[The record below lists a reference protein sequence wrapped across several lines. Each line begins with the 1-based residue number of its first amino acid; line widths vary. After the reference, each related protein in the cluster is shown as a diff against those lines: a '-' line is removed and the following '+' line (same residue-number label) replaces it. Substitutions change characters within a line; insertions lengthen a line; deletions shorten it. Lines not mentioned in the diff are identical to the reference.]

1 MAESSRVLIGL
12 VCCLFILSAIPQTS
26 AQEEI
31 DSDQLILGFD
41 NQFEDWYEIGDI
53 IEINPILTNLGNQLS
68 ISNDPSCGTYV
79 IINNVDMV
87 SVFDNSENCRNQ
99 EQQLIIQQM
108 ETIEFQNL
116 QWDFTDSSGDIVP
129 SGQYTVNLIHSK
141 TQIMSS
147 KEIYFQ
153 QNVSFDENLELVLDI
168 ASLGNSE
175 ERDAHHLV
183 GVTLSNPTNEEIIL
197 PNEESCRLI
206 YSFNGEEKMLDSCF
220 GENMKLNG
228 WEYSYIDGIFIERGS
243 LLEGN
248 NILTV
253 TTPGGDL
260 MKEIIIENND
270 PIDDDYEQLDD
281 QLLVTTSKNIG
292 MERDHISFISYSINL
307 ENSDEQLVELDF
319 PNTCKFQM
327 YIIDDLSRVIYD
339 NTEQQTCQDLTTSH
353 AIESGEI
360 LTFDLPEWY
369 LEDENKCYI
378 DSGTYTF
385 ILEIQQFS
393 ITEVEKFEYSE
404 AYRNPECSEDVITF
418 ESEYAVSND
427 EILSTITLSSNH
439 PIVKINENCIVSM
452 SISPVD
458 ESIEFGD
465 SSTSYCNYQSGN
477 YFQLPV
483 LDNGVIE
490 SLEFQSTISIPQLM
504 DRESIELILIT
515 EHSLGDEGLKSHTFN
530 YEYNYL
536 KEVFINQKW
545 QFEGL
550 WTNIGIG
557 QYECWMISNQD
568 ESYLLVNSNEL
579 PSWSPQNNWKGD
591 YLVSES
597 SSINEICQAQFDLIG
612 IEVHSVFGEEKIVL
626 EEQVT
631 VKENEQI
638 QLEGVTPEEVAQVA
652 IVIVSTTSMFAI
664 LGLFVVNTES
674 LRIPTTAA
682 GLWLLGLI
690 GKTQETAD
698 GRFQRGRLM
707 GYLTA
712 NPGCHFRALMAALG
726 MSNGQITHHLRLLE
740 QQELIWRLRDG
751 RLVRYYPLNNS
762 LYPGMNPDQLPI
774 PPLSPDPNSLQG
786 KILSLLD
793 DEHQYGKFP
802 TQAELAIKLEKSQQ
816 LISHHLRTLQKFGL
830 VEKRKMG
837 IKNRYKL
844 TKEAL
849 FLLETD
855 IEFKE

>member
-270 PIDDDYEQLDD
+270 PINDDYEQLDD

-591 YLVSES
+591 YFVSES

>member
-12 VCCLFILSAIPQTS
+12 VCGLFILSAIPQTS

-41 NQFEDWYEIGDI
+41 NQFEDWYVVGDRL
-53 IEINPILTNLGNQLS
+53 EINPILTNLGDQLS

-79 IINNVDMV
+79 IINNIEMD
-87 SVFDNSENCRNQ
+87 SIFDNSENCRNQ
-99 EQQLIIQQM
+99 DQQLIIQQM
-108 ETIEFQNL
+108 ETIEFQNW
-116 QWDFTDSSGDIVP
+116 QWDFTDSSGEIVP
-129 SGQYTVNLIHSK
+129 SGQYTVNLMHSK
-141 TQIMSS
+141 TEIVSS
-147 KEIYFQ
+147 EEIYFQ

-175 ERDAHHLV
+175 ESDGHYLV
-183 GVTLSNPTNEEIIL
+183 GVTLSNPTNNEIML
-197 PNEESCRLI
+197 PYEESCRLI

-220 GENMKLNG
+220 GENMKLNS
-228 WEYSYIDGIFIERGS
+228 WENSYIDGIFIERGS
-243 LLEGN
+243 LLEGD
-248 NILTV
+248 NILSA

-260 MKEIIIENND
+260 VKEIIIENND
-270 PIDDDYEQLDD
+270 PIDDDYEQLDG
-281 QLLVTTSKNIG
+281 QILVTTSKNIG
-292 MERDHISFISYSINL
+292 MESDHISFLSYSINL
-307 ENSDEQLVELDF
+307 ENIDEQLVELDF

-339 NTEQQTCQDLTTSH
+339 NTLQQTCQDLSTSH

-404 AYRNPECSEDVITF
+404 AYRNPECSEDVISF
-418 ESEYAVSND
+418 ESEYVVSND
-427 EILSTITLSSNH
+427 EILSSITLSSNN

-452 SISPVD
+452 SIAPVD
-458 ESIEFGD
+458 ETIEFGD

-477 YFQLPV
+477 YFQMPV
-483 LDNGVIE
+483 LDNGVIQ

-504 DRESIELILIT
+504 DRESIEIILIT
-515 EHSLGDEGLKSHTFN
+515 EHSLGDEGLKSHTFT
-530 YEYNYL
+530 YDYNYV

-545 QFEGL
+545 QLEGL
-550 WTNIGIG
+550 WTNIGTG
-557 QYECWMISNQD
+557 QTECWMVSNED
-568 ESYLLVNSNEL
+568 ESYLLVSSNDL
-579 PSWSPQNNWKGD
+579 PSWTPQNNWKGD

-597 SSINEICQAQFDLIG
+597 SSTNEICQAQFDLIG
-612 IEVHSVFGEEKIVL
+612 IEVHSVFSEEKIVL
-626 EEQVT
+626 EGQVI
-631 VKENEQI
+631 VEENEQV
-638 QLEGVTPEEVAQVA
+638 QSEGVTTEEVAQAA
-652 IVIVSTTSMFAI
+652 IVIVTTTSMFAI

-690 GKTQETAD
+690 GKTQETTD

-855 IEFKE
+855 LEFKE

>member
-12 VCCLFILSAIPQTS
+12 VCGLFILSAIPQTS

-41 NQFEDWYEIGDI
+41 NQFEDWYVVGDRL
-53 IEINPILTNLGNQLS
+53 EINPILTNLGDQLS

-79 IINNVDMV
+79 IINNIEMD
-87 SVFDNSENCRNQ
+87 SIFDNSENCRNQ
-99 EQQLIIQQM
+99 DQQLIIQQM
-108 ETIEFQNL
+108 ETIEFQNW
-116 QWDFTDSSGDIVP
+116 QWDFTDSSGEIVP
-129 SGQYTVNLIHSK
+129 SGQYTVNLMHSK
-141 TQIMSS
+141 TEIVSS
-147 KEIYFQ
+147 EEIYFQ

-175 ERDAHHLV
+175 ESDGHYLV
-183 GVTLSNPTNEEIIL
+183 GVTLSNPTNNEIML
-197 PNEESCRLI
+197 PYEESCRLI

-220 GENMKLNG
+220 GENMKLNS
-228 WEYSYIDGIFIERGS
+228 WENSYIDGIFIERGS
-243 LLEGN
+243 LLEGD
-248 NILTV
+248 NILSA

-260 MKEIIIENND
+260 VKEIIIENND
-270 PIDDDYEQLDD
+270 PIDDDYEQLDG
-281 QLLVTTSKNIG
+281 QILVTTSKNIG
-292 MERDHISFISYSINL
+292 MESDHISFLSYSINL
-307 ENSDEQLVELDF
+307 ENIDEQLVELDF

-339 NTEQQTCQDLTTSH
+339 NTLQQTCQDLSTSH

-404 AYRNPECSEDVITF
+404 AYRNPECSEDFISF
-418 ESEYAVSND
+418 ESEYVVSND
-427 EILSTITLSSNH
+427 EILSSITLSSNN

-452 SISPVD
+452 SIVPVD
-458 ESIEFGD
+458 ETIQFGD
-465 SSTSYCNYQSGN
+465 SSASYCNYQSGN
-477 YFQLPV
+477 YFQMPV
-483 LDNGVIE
+483 LDNGVIQ

-504 DRESIELILIT
+504 DRESIEITLIT
-515 EHSLGDEGLKSHTFN
+515 EHYLGDEGLKSHTFT
-530 YEYNYL
+530 YDYNYV

-545 QFEGL
+545 QLEGL
-550 WTNIGIG
+550 WTNIGTG
-557 QYECWMISNQD
+557 QTECWMVSNED
-568 ESYLLVNSNEL
+568 ESYLLVSSNDL
-579 PSWSPQNNWKGD
+579 PSWTPQNNWKGD

-597 SSINEICQAQFDLIG
+597 SSTNEICQAQFDLIG
-612 IEVHSVFGEEKIVL
+612 IEVHSVFSEEKIVL
-626 EEQVT
+626 EGQVI
-631 VKENEQI
+631 VEENEQV
-638 QLEGVTPEEVAQVA
+638 QSEGVTTEEVAQAA
-652 IVIVSTTSMFAI
+652 IVIVTTTSMFAI

-690 GKTQETAD
+690 GKTQETTD

-855 IEFKE
+855 LEFKE

>member
-12 VCCLFILSAIPQTS
+12 VCGLFILSAIPQTS

-41 NQFEDWYEIGDI
+41 NQFEDWYVVGDRL
-53 IEINPILTNLGNQLS
+53 EINPILTNLGDQLS

-79 IINNVDMV
+79 IINNIEMD
-87 SVFDNSENCRNQ
+87 SIFDNSENCRNQ
-99 EQQLIIQQM
+99 DQQLIIQQM
-108 ETIEFQNL
+108 ETIEFQNW
-116 QWDFTDSSGDIVP
+116 QWDFTDSSGEIVP
-129 SGQYTVNLIHSK
+129 SGQYTVNLMHSK
-141 TQIMSS
+141 TEIVSS
-147 KEIYFQ
+147 EEIYFQ

-175 ERDAHHLV
+175 ESDGHYLV
-183 GVTLSNPTNEEIIL
+183 GVTLSNPTNNEIML
-197 PNEESCRLI
+197 PYEESCRLI

-220 GENMKLNG
+220 GENMKLNS
-228 WEYSYIDGIFIERGS
+228 WENSYIDGIFIERGS
-243 LLEGN
+243 LLEGD
-248 NILTV
+248 NILSA

-260 MKEIIIENND
+260 VKEIIIENND
-270 PIDDDYEQLDD
+270 PIDDDYEQLDG
-281 QLLVTTSKNIG
+281 QILVTTSKNIG
-292 MERDHISFISYSINL
+292 MESDHISFLSYSINL
-307 ENSDEQLVELDF
+307 ENIDEQLVELDF

-339 NTEQQTCQDLTTSH
+339 NTLQQICQDLSTSH

-404 AYRNPECSEDVITF
+404 AYRNPECSEDVISF
-418 ESEYAVSND
+418 ESEYVVSND
-427 EILSTITLSSNH
+427 EILSSITLSSNN

-452 SISPVD
+452 SIAPVD
-458 ESIEFGD
+458 ETIEFGD

-477 YFQLPV
+477 YFQMPV
-483 LDNGVIE
+483 LDNGVIQ

-504 DRESIELILIT
+504 DRESIEIILIT
-515 EHSLGDEGLKSHTFN
+515 EHSLGDEGLKSHTFT
-530 YEYNYL
+530 YDYNYV

-545 QFEGL
+545 QLEGL
-550 WTNIGIG
+550 WTNIGTG
-557 QYECWMISNQD
+557 QTECWMVSNED
-568 ESYLLVNSNEL
+568 ESYLLVSSNDL
-579 PSWSPQNNWKGD
+579 PSWTPQNNWKGD

-597 SSINEICQAQFDLIG
+597 SSTNEICQAQFDLIG
-612 IEVHSVFGEEKIVL
+612 IEVHSVFSEEKIVL
-626 EEQVT
+626 EGQVI
-631 VKENEQI
+631 VEENEQV
-638 QLEGVTPEEVAQVA
+638 QSEGVTTEEVAQAA
-652 IVIVSTTSMFAI
+652 IVIVTTTSMFAI

-690 GKTQETAD
+690 GKTQETTD

-855 IEFKE
+855 LEFKE

>member
-12 VCCLFILSAIPQTS
+12 VCGLFILSAIPQTS

-41 NQFEDWYEIGDI
+41 NQFEDWYVVGDRL
-53 IEINPILTNLGNQLS
+53 EINPILTNLGDQLS

-79 IINNVDMV
+79 IINNIEMD
-87 SVFDNSENCRNQ
+87 SIFDNSENCRNQ
-99 EQQLIIQQM
+99 DQQLIIQQM
-108 ETIEFQNL
+108 ETIEFQNW
-116 QWDFTDSSGDIVP
+116 QWDFTDSSGEIVP
-129 SGQYTVNLIHSK
+129 SGQYTVNLMHSK
-141 TQIMSS
+141 TEIVSS
-147 KEIYFQ
+147 EEIYFQ

-168 ASLGNSE
+168 ASIGNSE
-175 ERDAHHLV
+175 ERDGHYLV
-183 GVTLSNPTNEEIIL
+183 GVTLSNPTNNEIML
-197 PNEESCRLI
+197 PYEESCRLI

-220 GENMKLNG
+220 GENMKLNS
-228 WEYSYIDGIFIERGS
+228 WENSYIDGIFIERGS
-243 LLEGN
+243 LLEGD
-248 NILTV
+248 NILSA

-260 MKEIIIENND
+260 VKEIIIENND
-270 PIDDDYEQLDD
+270 PIDDDYEQLDG
-281 QLLVTTSKNIG
+281 QILVTTSKNIG
-292 MERDHISFISYSINL
+292 MESDHISFLSYSINL
-307 ENSDEQLVELDF
+307 ENIDEQLVELDF

-339 NTEQQTCQDLTTSH
+339 NTLQQTCQDLSTSH

-404 AYRNPECSEDVITF
+404 AYRNPECSEDVISF
-418 ESEYAVSND
+418 ESEYVVSND
-427 EILSTITLSSNH
+427 EILSSITLSSNN

-452 SISPVD
+452 SIAPVD
-458 ESIEFGD
+458 ETIEFGD

-477 YFQLPV
+477 YFQMPV
-483 LDNGVIE
+483 LDNGVIQ

-504 DRESIELILIT
+504 DRESIEIILIT
-515 EHSLGDEGLKSHTFN
+515 EHSLGDEGLKSHTFT
-530 YEYNYL
+530 YDYNYV

-545 QFEGL
+545 QLEGL
-550 WTNIGIG
+550 WTNIGTG
-557 QYECWMISNQD
+557 QTECWMVSNED
-568 ESYLLVNSNEL
+568 ESYLLVSSNDL
-579 PSWSPQNNWKGD
+579 PSWTPQNNWKGD

-597 SSINEICQAQFDLIG
+597 SSTNEICQAQFDLIG
-612 IEVHSVFGEEKIVL
+612 IEVHSVFSEEKIVL
-626 EEQVT
+626 EGQVI
-631 VKENEQI
+631 VEENEQV
-638 QLEGVTPEEVAQVA
+638 QSEGVTTEEVAQAA
-652 IVIVSTTSMFAI
+652 IVIVTTTSMFAI

-690 GKTQETAD
+690 GKTQETTD

-855 IEFKE
+855 LEFKE

>member
-12 VCCLFILSAIPQTS
+12 VCGLFILSAIPQTS

-41 NQFEDWYEIGDI
+41 NQFEDWYVVGDRL
-53 IEINPILTNLGNQLS
+53 EINPILTNLGDQLS

-79 IINNVDMV
+79 IINNIEMD
-87 SVFDNSENCRNQ
+87 SIFDNSENCRNQ
-99 EQQLIIQQM
+99 DQQLIIQQM
-108 ETIEFQNL
+108 ETIEFQNW
-116 QWDFTDSSGDIVP
+116 QWDFTDSSGEIVP
-129 SGQYTVNLIHSK
+129 SGQYTVNLMHSK
-141 TQIMSS
+141 TEIVSS
-147 KEIYFQ
+147 EEIYFQ

-168 ASLGNSE
+168 ASIGNSE
-175 ERDAHHLV
+175 ERDGHYLV
-183 GVTLSNPTNEEIIL
+183 GVTLSNPTNNEIML
-197 PNEESCRLI
+197 PYEESCRLI

-220 GENMKLNG
+220 GENMKLNS
-228 WEYSYIDGIFIERGS
+228 WENSYIDGIFIERGS
-243 LLEGN
+243 LLEGD
-248 NILTV
+248 NILSA

-260 MKEIIIENND
+260 VKEIIIENND
-270 PIDDDYEQLDD
+270 PIDDDYEQLDG
-281 QLLVTTSKNIG
+281 QILVTTSKNIG
-292 MERDHISFISYSINL
+292 MESDHISFLSYSINL
-307 ENSDEQLVELDF
+307 ENIDEQLVELDF

-339 NTEQQTCQDLTTSH
+339 NTLQQTCQDLSTSH

-393 ITEVEKFEYSE
+393 ITEVEIFEYSE
-404 AYRNPECSEDVITF
+404 AYRNPECSEDFISF
-418 ESEYAVSND
+418 ESEYVVSND
-427 EILSTITLSSNH
+427 EILSSITLSPSN

-452 SISPVD
+452 SIVPVD
-458 ESIEFGD
+458 EAVDFGN
-465 SSTSYCNYQSGN
+465 SNKSYCNYQSGN
-477 YFQLPV
+477 YFQMPV
-483 LDNGVIE
+483 LDNGLIQ

-504 DRESIELILIT
+504 DRESIEIILIT
-515 EHSLGDEGLKSHTFN
+515 EHSLGDEGLKSHTFT
-530 YEYNYL
+530 YDYNYV

-545 QFEGL
+545 QLEGL
-550 WTNIGIG
+550 WTNIGTG
-557 QYECWMISNQD
+557 QTECWMVSNED
-568 ESYLLVNSNEL
+568 ESYLLVSSNDL
-579 PSWSPQNNWKGD
+579 PSWTPQNNWKGD

-597 SSINEICQAQFDLIG
+597 SSTNEICQAQFDLIG
-612 IEVHSVFGEEKIVL
+612 IEVHSVFSEEKIVL
-626 EEQVT
+626 EGQVI
-631 VKENEQI
+631 VEENEQV
-638 QLEGVTPEEVAQVA
+638 QSEGVTTEEVAQAA
-652 IVIVSTTSMFAI
+652 IVIVTTTSMFAI

-690 GKTQETAD
+690 GKTQETTD

-855 IEFKE
+855 LEFKE

>member
-12 VCCLFILSAIPQTS
+12 VCGLFILSAIPQTS

-41 NQFEDWYEIGDI
+41 NQFEDWYVVGDRL
-53 IEINPILTNLGNQLS
+53 EINPILTNLGDQLS

-79 IINNVDMV
+79 IINNIEMD
-87 SVFDNSENCRNQ
+87 SIFDNSENCRNQ
-99 EQQLIIQQM
+99 DQQLIIQQM
-108 ETIEFQNL
+108 ETIEFQNW
-116 QWDFTDSSGDIVP
+116 QWDFTDSSGEIVP
-129 SGQYTVNLIHSK
+129 SGQYTVNLMHSK
-141 TQIMSS
+141 TEIVSS
-147 KEIYFQ
+147 EEIYFQ

-175 ERDAHHLV
+175 ESDGHYLV
-183 GVTLSNPTNEEIIL
+183 GVTLSNPTNNEIML
-197 PNEESCRLI
+197 PYEESCRLI

-220 GENMKLNG
+220 GENMKLNS
-228 WEYSYIDGIFIERGS
+228 WENSYIDGIFIERGS
-243 LLEGN
+243 LLEGD
-248 NILTV
+248 NILSA

-260 MKEIIIENND
+260 VKEIIIESNGL
-270 PIDDDYEQLDD
+270 IDDDYEQLDG
-281 QLLVTTSKNIG
+281 QILVTTSKNIG
-292 MERDHISFISYSINL
+292 MESDHISFLSYSINL
-307 ENSDEQLVELDF
+307 ENIDEQLVELDF

-339 NTEQQTCQDLTTSH
+339 NTLQQTCQDLSTSH

-369 LEDENKCYI
+369 LEGENKCYI

-404 AYRNPECSEDVITF
+404 AYRNPECSEDVISF
-418 ESEYAVSND
+418 ESEYVVSND
-427 EILSTITLSSNH
+427 EILSSITLSSNN

-452 SISPVD
+452 SIVPVD
-458 ESIEFGD
+458 EAVDFGN
-465 SSTSYCNYQSGN
+465 SNKSYCNYQSGN
-477 YFQLPV
+477 YFQMPV
-483 LDNGVIE
+483 LDNGVIQ

-504 DRESIELILIT
+504 DRESIEIILIT
-515 EHSLGDEGLKSHTFN
+515 EHSLGDEGLKSHTFT
-530 YEYNYL
+530 YDYNYV

-545 QFEGL
+545 QLEGL
-550 WTNIGIG
+550 WTNIGTG
-557 QYECWMISNQD
+557 QTECWMVSNED
-568 ESYLLVNSNEL
+568 ESYLLVSSNDL
-579 PSWSPQNNWKGD
+579 PSWTPQNNWKGD

-597 SSINEICQAQFDLIG
+597 SSTNEICQAQFDLIG
-612 IEVHSVFGEEKIVL
+612 IEVHSVFSEEKIVL
-626 EEQVT
+626 EGQVI
-631 VKENEQI
+631 VEENEQV
-638 QLEGVTPEEVAQVA
+638 QSEGVTTEEVAQAA
-652 IVIVSTTSMFAI
+652 IVIVTTTSMFAI

-690 GKTQETAD
+690 GKTQETTD

-855 IEFKE
+855 LEFKE